1 MKNIFEIMKE
11 FGIEI
16 PKDKEKD
23 FESAVLDNYK
33 TVADYNKQTE
43 KLNKANESIK
53 ANEKAMLELQ
63 GKLDD
68 FKDVDVTE
76 LNKTISGLK
85 EENARIEDEYRKKI
99 DERDFNDLVKD
110 AINAA
115 HGKNAT
121 AITALLDIQTLMQ
134 SKNQKE
140 DVTAAI
146 KALTEK
152 EDSKMLFGEADP
164 TITGTGNPIG
174 DVGGKGMTAEQ
185 KEDADCRAAMGLP
198 PVNEGGTK

>member
-53 ANEKAMLELQ
+53 ANENAMIELQ
-63 GKLDD
+63 EKLDN

-85 EENARIEDEYRKKI
+85 EENTRIENEYRKKI

-121 AITALLDIQTLMQ
+121 AISALLDIPTLMQ